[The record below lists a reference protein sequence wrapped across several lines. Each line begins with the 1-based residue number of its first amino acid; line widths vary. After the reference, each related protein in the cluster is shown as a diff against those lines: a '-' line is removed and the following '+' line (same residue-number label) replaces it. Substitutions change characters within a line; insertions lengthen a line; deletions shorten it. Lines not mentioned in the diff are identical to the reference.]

1 VRLGFYSWWPGR
13 LVSACMTAHAM
24 ERVTQP
30 TLAAIPFRAALAY
43 VSSNPRPW
51 DGGLWD
57 SYNKQPAHGAI
68 GRPDRV
74 AVHAGD
80 AANPIG
86 LAR

>member
-68 GRPDRV
+68 GRP
-74 AVHAGD
+74 AGRTELPCTRGMQ
-80 AANPIG
+80 PIRS
-86 LAR
+86 A